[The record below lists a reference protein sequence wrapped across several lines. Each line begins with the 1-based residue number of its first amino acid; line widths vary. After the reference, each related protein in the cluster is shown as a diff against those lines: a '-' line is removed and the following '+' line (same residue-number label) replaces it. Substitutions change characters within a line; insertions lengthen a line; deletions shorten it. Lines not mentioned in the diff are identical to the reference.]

1 MDLTEIPGA
10 ESFTRHPWE
19 VVLAR
24 FFAEV
29 LRPLTSATPQTML
42 DVGAGDGWFASV
54 VAARQPDLNVTC
66 FDPGYEDI
74 AAPPA
79 GPSER
84 VEFVAT
90 RPDGPFDVITV
101 LDVLEHVPDDFAL
114 LSELTDAL
122 RPGGHLLIS
131 VPAWPA
137 LFSSHDV
144 ALRHERR
151 YAPAH
156 LSRLLEQVQLTIVT
170 SGGLFHTLL
179 VARAVNVALER
190 IRPPRHEDDDDGHPR
205 HELSWRAGPRSHRV
219 VTSALETDARFGEL
233 AAARGWQIPG
243 LSWWALCRRP
253 S

>member
-19 VVLAR
+19 VVRAQ
-24 FFAEV
+24 FFANV
-29 LRPLTSATPQTML
+29 LAPLIDATPQTML
-42 DVGAGDGWFASV
+42 DFGAGDGWFASHL
-54 VAARQPDLNVTC
+54 AARYHELQITC
-66 FDPGYEDI
+66 FDPGYEDT

-79 GPSER
+79 THSER

-90 RPDGPFDVITV
+90 RPNGPFDMITL
-101 LDVLEHVPDDFAL
+101 LDVLEHVPDDVTL
-114 LSELTDAL
+114 LTELTEAL
-122 RPGGHLLIS
+122 TRGGHLLIS
-131 VPAWPA
+131 VPAWPG

-151 YAPAH
+151 YAPRH
-156 LSRLLEQVQLTIVT
+156 LTALLERAQLAILE
-170 SGGLFHTLL
+170 SGGLFHSLL
-179 VARAVNVALER
+179 LARALSVAIER
-190 IRPPRHEDDDDGHPR
+190 VRPERHAGNG
-205 HELSWRAGPRSHRV
+205 HELSWRGGPRSHRV
-219 VTSALETDARFGEL
+219 VLSALRTDARFGEL